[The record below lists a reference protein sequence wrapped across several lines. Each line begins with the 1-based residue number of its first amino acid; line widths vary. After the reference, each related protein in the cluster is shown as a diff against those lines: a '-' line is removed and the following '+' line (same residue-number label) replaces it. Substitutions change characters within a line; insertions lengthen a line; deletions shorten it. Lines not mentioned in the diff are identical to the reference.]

1 MTTISGSRALV
12 LGGSGGLGRALVATL
27 SAGDARV
34 VSAGVSGEPVSVD
47 GAEMHIVGDIS
58 VSDDRE
64 RIVDTA
70 LDHLGGLDVV
80 VLASGVVGFGS
91 ADAVRSSDL
100 QRLIDVDL
108 TGPLAFLGLVGPE
121 VAEGGTVVVITG
133 AIVDTPI
140 PGTSAYAAA
149 KAGLSSAAV
158 VVGRELRR
166 RKVTVIDARPPH
178 TETGLAG
185 RAMFGA
191 APTFPTGLTPDVVAA
206 RIVTAIEAGER
217 ELAPAAFTTDAV

>member
-1 MTTISGSRALV
+1 MTTIAGARVLV
-12 LGGSGGLGRALVATL
+12 MGGSGGLGRALVAQL
-27 SAGDARV
+27 SAGGARV
-34 VSAGVSGEPVSVD
+34 VSAGVRGDVTPVAR
-47 GAEMHIVGDIS
+47 AEVHLVGDIT

-64 RIVDTA
+64 RIVDAA
-70 LDHLGGLDVV
+70 LEHLGGLDVV
-80 VLASGVVGFGS
+80 VLGSGVVGFGT
-91 ADAVRSSDL
+91 ADTVRSADL

-158 VVGRELRR
+158 VLGRELRR

-178 TETGLAG
+178 IETGLAD
-185 RAMFGA
+185 RAVFGT
-191 APTFPTGLTPDVVAA
+191 APTFPTGLTADVVSA
-206 RIVTAIEAGER
+206 RIVAAIEAGER
-217 ELAPAAFTTDAV
+217 ELPPAAFTTDAV

>member
-1 MTTISGSRALV
+1 MTTIAGARVLV
-12 LGGSGGLGRALVATL
+12 MGGSGGLGRALVAGL
-27 SAGDARV
+27 SAGGARV
-34 VSAGVSGEPVSVD
+34 VSAGVRNESVSVE
-47 GAEMHIVGDIS
+47 GAEVHLVGDIT

-70 LDHLGGLDVV
+70 LEHLGGLDVV
-80 VLASGVVGFGS
+80 VLASGVVGFGA
-91 ADAVRSSDL
+91 ADTVRSSDL
-100 QRLIDVDL
+100 QRLIDIDL

-158 VVGRELRR
+158 VLGRELRR

-178 TETGLAG
+178 TETGLADRG
-185 RAMFGA
+185 LFGA

-217 ELAPAAFTTDAV
+217 ELTPAAFTTDAV

>member
-1 MTTISGSRALV
+1 MTTIAGARVLV
-12 LGGSGGLGRALVATL
+12 MGGSGGLGRALVAQL
-27 SAGDARV
+27 SAGGARV
-34 VSAGVSGEPVSVD
+34 VSAGVRGESALVD
-47 GAEMHIVGDIS
+47 GAEQHLIGDIT

-70 LDHLGGLDVV
+70 LEHLGGLDVV
-80 VLASGVVGFGS
+80 VLASGVVGFGA
-91 ADAVRSSDL
+91 ADAVRSADL

-158 VVGRELRR
+158 VLGRELRR

-178 TETGLAG
+178 TETGLAD
-185 RAMFGA
+185 RAVFGT
-191 APTFPTGLTPDVVAA
+191 APTFPTGLTPEVVAA
-206 RIVTAIEAGER
+206 RIVTAIETGER
-217 ELAPAAFTTDAV
+217 ELTPAAFTTDAV